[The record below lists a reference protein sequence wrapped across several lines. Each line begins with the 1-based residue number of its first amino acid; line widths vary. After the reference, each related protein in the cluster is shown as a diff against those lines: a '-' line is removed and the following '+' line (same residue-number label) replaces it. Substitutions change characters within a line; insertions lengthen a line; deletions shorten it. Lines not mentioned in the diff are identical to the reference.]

1 MFHQFHVLGHVHV
14 VVSISSGAH
23 GDVTLVGHSLEDVGV
38 LGDVNA
44 TPATPSVASRSSTA
58 RSSISFASSFLTS
71 TFMFATPG
79 SGEVDD
85 HH

>member
-1 MFHQFHVLGHVHV
+1 MFHYFHVLGHVHLL
-14 VVSISSGAH
+14 VSTSSGAH
-23 GDVTLVGHSLEDVGV
+23 VDVTLVGHSLEDVAV

-58 RSSISFASSFLTS
+58 RSSISSASSSSTSRFLS
-71 TFMFATPG
+71 VLPG